1 MSQPLAEALKG
12 CAVPRDEV
20 HVWLAH
26 VGWPP
31 LRIDALSDV
40 LSPPEQQNVERFRFQ
55 ADRERYVIGRGLARV
70 VLGRVLAAKPESL
83 RFDCNA
89 FGKPFLVEAL
99 NAGRLQFNVSH
110 SGDIVLVAVTAGR
123 QIGVDVE
130 RIRDDVEIDDIT
142 ERFFSSRE
150 QADLAALPLHERRDA
165 FFRCW
170 SRKEA
175 LIKARGE
182 GLSLPL
188 HRFDVSVGPREP
200 PLLLATRPD
209 PAEAGRWAI
218 QDVHVGAGYAASV
231 AVEGRDWKLKI
242 CHCGLGDA
250 GQHDAISWNHGSSG

>member
-1 MSQPLAEALKG
+1 MSQVLAEALKG
-12 CAVPRDEV
+12 YVVPSDEA
-20 HVWLAH
+20 HVWLAR
-26 VGWPP
+26 VGSPP

-40 LSPPEQQNVERFRFQ
+40 LSPAERQNAERFRFQ
-55 ADRERYVIGRGLARV
+55 ADRERYIIGRGLARV
-70 VLGRVLAAKPESL
+70 ILGSVLAVRPDSL
-83 RFDCNA
+83 RFGCNS
-89 FGKPFLVEAL
+89 FGKPFLEEAL
-99 NAGRLQFNVSH
+99 NALRLQFNVSH
-110 SGDIVLVAVTAGR
+110 SGDIVFVAVSAGR

-130 RIRDDVEIDDIT
+130 RIRDDVETDCIA

-150 QADLAALPLHERRDA
+150 QADLAALPPHERCDA

-175 LIKARGE
+175 FIKARGE

-188 HRFDVSVGPREP
+188 HRFDVSIGLGEL

-218 QDVHVGAGYAASV
+218 QDVHVDAGYAASV
-231 AVEGRDWKLKI
+231 AVEGADWKLKI

-250 GQHDAISWNHGSSG
+250 G